1 MKPMNK
7 RLTDLEAIKP
17 RVKLDHSD
25 WVTNKYSDDEILYS
39 SGRHYFVK
47 ERKDFKASPLLFA
60 LLLTL

>member
-25 WVTNKYSDDEILYS
+25 WVSDTCTNDNIVNS
-39 SGRHYFVK
+39 SGRHYLRLDDVK
-47 ERKDFKASPLLFA
+47 TSRGSGTV
-60 LLLTL
+60 TL

>member
-25 WVTNKYSDDEILYS
+25 WVTDKPSDDEILYS
-39 SGRHYFVK
+39 SGRHYFLK
-47 ERKDFKASPLLFA
+47 EKKDENQ
-60 LLLTL
+60 